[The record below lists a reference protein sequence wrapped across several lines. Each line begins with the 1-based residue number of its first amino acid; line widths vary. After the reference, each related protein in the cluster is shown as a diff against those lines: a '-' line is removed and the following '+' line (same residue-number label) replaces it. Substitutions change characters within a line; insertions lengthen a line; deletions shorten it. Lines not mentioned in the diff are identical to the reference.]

1 MPEPLTIRERI
12 HATVAGL
19 SAADAVTWTSWWHRM
34 SQLPPRREVRLGE
47 AWEHNRAELTTSLP
61 TPYLQSSSPSLI
73 DPAGPTDDAEWFVV
87 AVRHH
92 LGQRL
97 DGTQANQPYEVWHEL
112 AARRSADPDSV
123 RGRVGT
129 AIGLANLSDGATP
142 PTSGHDNPH
151 HFDDMACVRAVAA
164 GLVRPGDPTGA
175 AELAEVDAAVTHSLD
190 GVWGARAY
198 AALISSL
205 VGGAGI
211 PAATSAALHE
221 LPADSWCAHV
231 AAEFLGAATEPG
243 SVMELAAR
251 LEREVVD
258 HVYAYSTQA
267 PETLGLLLAHLS
279 AAADGTELL
288 LGALCHPR
296 HGDSLA
302 PLAGAVAGAAYGL
315 PTAPLPTLGGVC
327 VRDLAGVSLESIVD
341 TLCDG
346 VTLESTR

>member
-1 MPEPLTIRERI
+1 MPESLTTQDRI

-34 SQLPPRREVRLGE
+34 SKLPPRREVRLGE
-47 AWEHNRAELTTSLP
+47 AWHHARDGLTSSLP
-61 TPYLQSSSPSLI
+61 TPYLHASSPELV

-92 LGQRL
+92 LGLRL
-97 DGTQANQPYEVWHEL
+97 DGTPASRPYEIWYEL
-112 AARRSADPDSV
+112 AARRAADPDTV
-123 RGRVGT
+123 RGRIGT
-129 AIGLANLSDGATP
+129 SIALANLTDGASP

-151 HFDDMACVRAVAA
+151 HFDDMACVRAIAA
-164 GLVRPGDPTGA
+164 ALVRPGEPTAA
-175 AELAEVDAAVTHSLD
+175 AELAELDATVTHSLD

-198 AALISSL
+198 AALLSSL
-205 VGGAGI
+205 VAGAEV
-211 PAATSAALHE
+211 PDAVSAALRE

-231 AAEFLGAATEPG
+231 AAEFLAAAKEQS

-279 AAADGTELL
+279 AANDGTELL

-296 HGDSLA
+296 HGDSMA
-302 PLAGAVAGAAYGL
+302 PLAGAVAGAAYGS
-315 PTAPLPTLGGVC
+315 PTAPMPVLGGVC
-327 VRDLAGVSLESIVD
+327 VRDLAGVSLADVAD
-341 TLCDG
+341 DLARAG
-346 VTLESTR
+346 ARL